1 MGWANRGL
9 VHRPVVMGTRGL
21 VTSANA
27 LASLAGLRI
36 LMAGGNAIDAAVA
49 TAAALNVCEPYM
61 SGIGGGGYLL
71 LRTANDRRLRVL
83 DYNGPAPWAATPAAF
98 ANPAEKDRGPKA
110 PIVPGAIGG
119 WLTALDEAGTLDR
132 ATVFAPAIE
141 YAEQG
146 VPVTLKAAAFMAM
159 GAQRLTPEARAVFCP
174 GGTPPAAGSILK
186 QPQLAATYQQLAADG
201 AGAFYGGPL
210 GERVIAALAA
220 QGGLISQRDLADWR
234 PEWQEPATTTY
245 SGYQIASVPP
255 PGQGFQN
262 LQTLN
267 ILEGFDLAAS
277 GQNSADTLHLL
288 AEALKLAVADR
299 VAYAGRPDIPIKG
312 LLSKGYATQ
321 RRALIDP
328 ARAQLSEGERFG
340 GLTGPGVIAAGTLED
355 LRRECTTHFDV
366 VDAAGNAVAVTQ
378 SLGAVFGS
386 GVMAGDTGIML
397 NNFLFWAELEPASP
411 AVVAPNKRMGTRMA
425 PVAILRDEQLFAM
438 LGTPGS
444 FGIPQTT
451 TQMISNLI
459 DHEFNI
465 QAAIEAPRIRT
476 YAGTT
481 IDIEDRVP
489 EAVRAELTRRGH
501 DLRLI
506 GDWSA
511 GVGGGQGFMI
521 DPDSGALLGGADPRR
536 DGYAMAF

>member
-1 MGWANRGL
+1 MSANRIC
-9 VHRPVVMGTRGL
+9 PT
-21 VTSANA
+21 
-27 LASLAGLRI
+27 
-36 LMAGGNAIDAAVA
+36 
-49 TAAALNVCEPYM
+49 
-61 SGIGGGGYLL
+61 
-71 LRTANDRRLRVL
+71 
-83 DYNGPAPWAATPAAF
+83 PWAAEPTAF
-98 ANPAEKDRGPKA
+98 AAPEEKDRGPKA
-110 PIVPGAIGG
+110 PIIPGAIAG

-141 YAEQG
+141 YAERG
-146 VPVTLKAAAFMAM
+146 VPVTLKAAAFIGV
-159 GAQRLTPEARAVFCP
+159 GAARLTPEARAVFCP
-174 GGTPPAAGSILK
+174 TGAPPVAGSILR
-186 QPQLAATYQQLAADG
+186 QPQLAQTFRQLAAEG

-210 GERVIAALAA
+210 GARVVAALGA
-220 QGGLISQRDLADWR
+220 QGGLLAERDLAEYR

-245 SGYQIASVPP
+245 RGYLVASVPP

-277 GQNSADTLHLL
+277 GQNSANTLHLV
-288 AEALKLAVADR
+288 AEALKLAVADKI
-299 VAYAGRPDIPIKG
+299 AYAGRPDIPLGG
-312 LLSKGYATQ
+312 LLSKGYAAR

-328 ARAQLSEGERFG
+328 ARAGLSEGERFG
-340 GLTGPGVIAAGTLED
+340 GRSGPGVIAAGTLED

-366 VDAAGNAVAVTQ
+366 VDAEGNAVAVTQ

-386 GVMAGDTGIML
+386 GVLAGDTGIML
-397 NNFLFWAELEPASP
+397 NNFLYWADLDPASP
-411 AVVAPNKRMGTRMA
+411 TVVAPHARLGTRMA
-425 PVAILRDEQLFAM
+425 PVALLREDELFAM

-459 DHEFNI
+459 DHEFSI

-476 YAGTT
+476 FAGTT
-481 IDIEDRVP
+481 IDIEGRVP

-501 DLRLI
+501 DLRVI
-506 GDWSA
+506 DDWSP

-521 DPDSGALLGGADPRR
+521 DPESGALLGGADPRR
-536 DGYAMAF
+536 DGYAIAF